1 MEFWI
6 FMLIMNLLIPL
17 ALVILGA
24 YFRKNTPKNINQ
36 LFGYR
41 TVRSMKNKDT
51 WSFAHKY
58 FGKVWIITGLIL
70 LPMAVV
76 AMLPLLGKDNETVGI
91 FGSVICVV
99 ETIPL
104 LISIALTENALKKN
118 FNNDGTKKQNEQ

>member
-1 MEFWI
+1 MGFWI
-6 FMLIMNLLIPL
+6 FMLCTNLLIPL
-17 ALVILGA
+17 IMVLFGL
-24 YFRKNTPKNINQ
+24 YFVKKAPKNINYI
-36 LFGYR
+36 FGYR
-41 TVRSMKNKDT
+41 TDMSMKNKDT

-58 FGKVWIITGLIL
+58 FGKVWLITGLIL

-99 ETIPL
+99 EMIPL

-118 FNNDGTKKQNEQ
+118 FNNDGTKKTK

>member
-24 YFRKNTPKNINQ
+24 YFRKNTPKNINH

-99 ETIPL
+99 EMIPL

-118 FNNDGTKKQNEQ
+118 FNNDGTKKTK